1 MSILD
6 NLEAYIEFEDEN
18 LSVKTFKETVCQDCL
33 NKEKLDPSWKN
44 APDWC
49 DDCVVVDS
57 KCTVCGLT
65 HSC

>member
-1 MSILD
+1 MAILD
-6 NLEAYIEFEDEN
+6 NLEAYIELKDK
-18 LSVKTFKETVCQDCL
+18 SIT
-33 NKEKLDPSWKN
+33 
-44 APDWC
+44 DWC